1 MYHPGPSCSKDRC
14 ICIQRITHYPEQ
26 VNLSKTYYVIQRII
40 IQWIIN
46 VIHPSN
52 INFERLRINMANIQ
66 LRQILAYVVARPIIH
81 NLSF

>member
-1 MYHPGPSCSKDRC
+1 MYHPGPSCSKDRY

-46 VIHPSN
+46 DIHPSN